1 MKPYT
6 VSEISAYLKNMFT
19 EDYVLKN
26 VCVCGE
32 VSNCKYHSTGT
43 IYLTLKDEG
52 AKISVIIFAGS
63 RKNISC
69 RLADGIQIEASGY
82 VSLYEK
88 SGSYSLIVTHAR
100 AQGLGV
106 LYEKFIKI
114 RDELEEAGMFDEAYK
129 KPIPQYVKKVGVVTA
144 STGAAFQDILNV
156 SGRRNRYVDI
166 ILYPAKVQGEGAV
179 ESIVKGIRSL
189 DKYGVD
195 VIIIG
200 RGGGSIEDLWAFN
213 DTRVAEAI
221 FASQTPIISGVG
233 HETDTTIADYVADM
247 RAPTPSAA
255 AELAIY
261 DYDLMQKRIADI
273 ADNMSYAMK
282 RRIRRCRFE
291 IDTYKYKLSAGSPT
305 VKISDQRLRLRSCAS
320 TLYMILQDR
329 MVKIKTRFLLLSE
342 HMKSAT
348 PLAKLEAGYAYAIGS
363 DGKRIG
369 KVAGLKKG
377 DEYKMYLKDGHIEAK
392 VLGVH
397 VDK

>member
-261 DYDLMQKRIADI
+261 DYDLLQGRISDIVDSMSSNMHSLLERQK
-273 ADNMSYAMK
+273 
-282 RRIRRCRFE
+282 FV
-291 IDTYKYKLSAGSPT
+291 IDRYKLRLSRLSPGT
-305 VKISDQRLRLRSCAS
+305 RLSRHKMRLDAKIGRMRELIHARLDDVKTSFLILSQR
-320 TLYMILQDR
+320 
-329 MVKIKTRFLLLSE
+329 
-342 HMKSAT
+342 MKSAT

-377 DEYKMYLKDGHIEAK
+377 DEYKMYLKDGHIEAR